1 MIDLCGAVADFSAA
15 LYCPADNYTT
25 LGSGDVVLLP
35 RWKLLG
41 PIEAAAG
48 LLMFGVSTALIVAV
62 VQRLVQL
69 DGAEH

>member
-41 PIEAAAG
+41 PIE
-48 LLMFGVSTALIVAV
+48 LLP
-62 VQRLVQL
+62 
-69 DGAEH
+69 DC